1 MFVFK
6 AGVVGAGT
14 MGAEIAAV
22 IAAAGV
28 PVVLCDVDQRALD
41 AGLERAHAVT
51 RRQLD
56 GLVASGRLEPT
67 AARRASSRRRAR

>member
-22 IAAAGV
+22 IAAAGI
-28 PVVLCDVDQRALD
+28 PVVLCDVDAAR
-41 AGLERAHAVT
+41 
-51 RRQLD
+51 
-56 GLVASGRLEPT
+56 
-67 AARRASSRRRAR
+67 ARRAASTAPRAVLDGSSTASRPGPPTPRHGSSRRPRC